1 MDNAKP
7 IQIRAK
13 LYWANLAKV
22 NEMSGKYQV
31 DLGNL
36 SGAAIKALETL
47 GLEVKNKG
55 DEREFFITCKSQH
68 AIRAYNK
75 DSSEIT
81 DRLVGKG
88 SEGIAVIGAY
98 AWSFKNKKGISPSIK
113 KLTVTTLVEFSAVD
127 DVESVESVES
137 VEAGGVGAMAE
148 DEIL

>member
-36 SGAAIKALETL
+36 SGAAVKALEAL
-47 GLEVKNKG
+47 GLEIRNKG

-68 AIRAYNK
+68 AIKAYNK
-75 DSSEIT
+75 DGSEIT
-81 DRLVGKG
+81 DKLVGNE
-88 SEGIAVIGAY
+88 SEAIAVIGTY
-98 AWSFKNKKGISPSIK
+98 AWSFKNKKGVSPSLK

-127 DVESVESVES
+127 DVESVEADGVET
-137 VEAGGVGAMAE
+137 MAE

>member
-36 SGAAIKALETL
+36 SGAAVKALEAL
-47 GLEVKNKG
+47 GLEIRNKG

-68 AIRAYNK
+68 AIKAYNK
-75 DSSEIT
+75 DGSEIT
-81 DRLVGKG
+81 DKLVGNE
-88 SEGIAVIGAY
+88 SEAIAVIGTY
-98 AWSFKNKKGISPSIK
+98 AWAFKNKKGVSPSLK

-127 DVESVESVES
+127 DVESVE
-137 VEAGGVGAMAE
+137 AGGVETMAE